1 MLETN
6 YLLKYYL
13 LLIALYNLKTKI
25 ILYKMD
31 LLTFI
36 IIPIITFFIGVSG
49 IIFNKKNAILILT
62 SVELMLLAINF
73 IFLVSSVYLDDRIGQ
88 IFALLILTV
97 AAAESSV
104 GLGLLVV
111 YYRIQGSVSIESIN
125 LMRGK
130 LTLFF
135 FV

>member
-1 MLETN
+1 MLETS
-6 YLLKYYL
+6 YPLGYCLLS
-13 LLIALYNLKTKI
+13 IELYNLKTKI

-36 IIPIITFFIGVSG
+36 IIPTITFFIGISG
-49 IIFNKKNAILILT
+49 IIFNKKNAILVLI

-125 LMRGK
+125 LMRG
-130 LTLFF
+130 
-135 FV
+135 

>member
-1 MLETN
+1 
-6 YLLKYYL
+6 
-13 LLIALYNLKTKI
+13 
-25 ILYKMD
+25 MD

-36 IIPIITFFIGVSG
+36 IIPTITFFIGISG
-49 IIFNKKNAILILT
+49 IIFNKKNAILVLI

-104 GLGLLVV
+104 GFGLLVV

-125 LMRGK
+125 LMRG
-130 LTLFF
+130 
-135 FV
+135 

>member
-49 IIFNKKNAILILT
+49 IIFNKKNAILILI

-125 LMRGK
+125 LMRG
-130 LTLFF
+130 
-135 FV
+135 

>member
-1 MLETN
+1 
-6 YLLKYYL
+6 
-13 LLIALYNLKTKI
+13 
-25 ILYKMD
+25 MD

-36 IIPIITFFIGVSG
+36 IIPTITFFIGVSG
-49 IIFNKKNAILILT
+49 IIFNKKNAILILI

-97 AAAESSV
+97 AAAESSI

-111 YYRIQGSVSIESIN
+111 YYRVKGSVSIESIN
-125 LMRGK
+125 LMRG
-130 LTLFF
+130 
-135 FV
+135 